1 MEKILQIIQSANWE
15 FEIPE
20 TITQIGATALQYGK
34 FLGLLILGVL
44 LLSSLTRLLFGKE
57 NQINLAITAA
67 MEILCLYVINIVI
80 CALGLDYKLFLS
92 PLPFVGMSEDYLY
105 LFPLLSADMPVLYN
119 HLLRLLIIAF
129 LVNLIG
135 GLIPQGQNL
144 LAWTIL
150 RLITV
155 AFSVAA
161 LYGAD
166 LLFGWYLP
174 QGFGAYAP
182 TVLVLSLAALIA
194 LGSLKLFVGAALAF
208 LDPIIAALY
217 TFFFS
222 NFIGRAL
229 ARAMVSCLLIS
240 GLLLLAN
247 WLGITALHIA
257 AEALKG
263 YIPLLAVVV
272 LLWYFVGRVLQKE
285 S

>member
-144 LAWTIL
+144 LTWTIL

-161 LYGAD
+161 LYGVD
-166 LLFGWYLP
+166 LLCGLYLP
-174 QGFGAYAP
+174 QGFGEYAP
-182 TVLVLSLAALIA
+182 TILVLSLAALIA
-194 LGSLKLFVGAALAF
+194 LGSLKLLVGAALSF
-208 LDPIIAALY
+208 LDPIIGALY

-222 NFIGRAL
+222 NVVGRAL

-272 LLWYFVGRVLQKE
+272 LLWYFVGRVLKKH
-285 S
+285 

>member
-44 LLSSLTRLLFGKE
+44 LLSSLTQLLFGKE

-144 LAWTIL
+144 LTWTIL

-247 WLGITALHIA
+247 WLGITALPVA

-272 LLWYFVGRVLQKE
+272 LLWYFVGRVLQKK

>member
-135 GLIPQGQNL
+135 GLIPQGHNL
-144 LAWTIL
+144 LTWTIL

-247 WLGITALHIA
+247 WLGISALHIA

>member
-34 FLGLLILGVL
+34 FLGLLISGVL
-44 LLSSLTRLLFGKE
+44 LLSSLTRLMFGKE

-80 CALGLDYKLFLS
+80 CASGLDYKLFLS

-247 WLGITALHIA
+247 WLGITALPIA

-272 LLWYFVGRVLQKE
+272 VLWYFVGRLLKKH
-285 S
+285 

>member
-272 LLWYFVGRVLQKE
+272 LLWYFVGRLLKKH
-285 S
+285 

>member
-1 MEKILQIIQSANWE
+1 MEELLRIIQSANWD

-34 FLGLLILGVL
+34 FVLFLALGVL
-44 LLSSLTRLLFGKE
+44 LLSSLNRLLFGKE

-80 CALGLDYKLFLS
+80 CALGLDYQLFLS
-92 PLPFVGMSEDYLY
+92 PLPFVAISGENLV
-105 LFPLLSADMPVLYN
+105 LFPVLSAQLPVLCN

-135 GLIPQGQNL
+135 GLIPQGQHL
-144 LAWTIL
+144 LTWTVL

-166 LLFGWYLP
+166 LLFGLYLP
-174 QGFGAYAP
+174 QGFGEYAP
-182 TVLVLSLAALIA
+182 AILVLSLAALIA
-194 LGSLKLFVGAALAF
+194 LGSLKIFVGAALAF

-222 NFIGRAL
+222 NIIGRAL
-229 ARAMVSCLLIS
+229 ARAMVSCLMIGGLMALLDWLNIS
-240 GLLLLAN
+240 
-247 WLGITALHIA
+247 ALHIA
-257 AEALKG
+257 ADALTG

>member
-1 MEKILQIIQSANWE
+1 MEEIMQIIASGILD

-34 FLGLLILGVL
+34 FLGLLSLGVL
-44 LLSSLTRLLFGKE
+44 VLSSLTRFLLGKG

-80 CALGLDYKLFLS
+80 CAIGLDYKLFLS
-92 PLPFVGMSEDYLY
+92 PLPFVSIAQDYLF
-105 LFPLLSADMPVLYN
+105 LFPVLSADIHVICS

-144 LAWTIL
+144 LTWTLL

-155 AFSVAA
+155 VFSVAA
-161 LYGAD
+161 LYGTD
-166 LLFGWYLP
+166 MLLNTYLP
-174 QGFGAYAP
+174 QGFAEYAP
-182 TVLVLSLAALIA
+182 TILMISLAALIA
-194 LGSLKLFVGAALAF
+194 LGSLKVFVGAALAF
-208 LDPIIAALY
+208 LDPIIGALY

-222 NFIGRAL
+222 NIIGRAL
-229 ARAMVSCLLIS
+229 ARAMLSTLLIG
-240 GLLLLAN
+240 GLLAILN
-247 WLGITALHIA
+247 WLGIGVLHITA
-257 AEALKG
+257 SALTG

-272 LLWYFVGRVLQKE
+272 LLWYFVGRVLQKN
-285 S
+285 

>member
-20 TITQIGATALQYGK
+20 TITQIGATALQYCK

-144 LAWTIL
+144 LTWTIL

-161 LYGAD
+161 LYGVD
-166 LLFGWYLP
+166 LLCGLYLP
-174 QGFGAYAP
+174 RGFGEYAP
-182 TVLVLSLAALIA
+182 TILVLSLAALIA
-194 LGSLKLFVGAALAF
+194 LGSLKLLVGAALSF
-208 LDPIIAALY
+208 LDPIIGALY

-222 NFIGRAL
+222 NVVGRAL

-272 LLWYFVGRVLQKE
+272 LLWYFVGRVLKKH
-285 S
+285 